1 MGQLGIDPAQGPDL
15 VEVVKAQ
22 QERAKTLVE
31 MAENSVYFYQ
41 DFDQFDA
48 NNAKKHLRPV
58 VLEAFQAIRRAFE
71 SLEDWSAEAIHQ
83 VINDTAEKLD
93 MKMGKIGQPLRV
105 AVTGSGM
112 SPSIDITVQ
121 LIGKPR
127 TLARLDKAIDYI
139 EKRAANA

>member
-1 MGQLGIDPAQGPDL
+1 M
-15 VEVVKAQ
+15 
-22 QERAKTLVE
+22 
-31 MAENSVYFYQ
+31 
-41 DFDQFDA
+41 
-48 NNAKKHLRPV
+48 
-58 VLEAFQAIRRAFE
+58 VLEAFKTIRQEFE
-71 SLEDWSAEAIHQ
+71 KLEDWSAETIHQ

-127 TLARLDKAIDYI
+127 TLGRLDKAIDYI
-139 EKRAANA
+139 EKRAASA